1 MTMNV
6 QETDF
11 DFQLGKKSPVE
22 ISVRNLQIAYRTSR
36 GLFRAVDGVS
46 FDVWPGSVLGLVGES
61 GCGKST
67 VVKALMRLL
76 PEGTQVC
83 GEVLLDGKDVLAM
96 NEAELRKTRWNKIA
110 LITQSAMNALDPVIC
125 IGDQIVES
133 IQAHEN
139 VNREVAWRRAEFLFD
154 LVGLPAPRLRE
165 YPHQFSGGMRQRA
178 VIAMALSLN
187 AGLLLADEPTTALDP
202 IMQDQIMSRI
212 RRVQDLFHRS
222 MILVTH
228 DIGLVAENCN
238 TVAVMYAG
246 KIVETGPVQEVLVA
260 PNHPYTIGL
269 HNAFPRMIEE
279 GEERPPLISIAGG
292 LPDLLDPPKGCRFG
306 PRCPFATERCAVEEP
321 PLRELMSGRKVA
333 CHHAEQAEEF
343 RRMGTL
349 PGTWAALTRQEP

>member
-1 MTMNV
+1 M
-6 QETDF
+6 
-11 DFQLGKKSPVE
+11 
-22 ISVRNLQIAYRTSR
+22 SVRDLRIAYATSR
-36 GLFRAVDGVS
+36 GPFRAVDGIS
-46 FDVWPGSVLGLVGES
+46 FDVQPSSVLGLVGES

-67 VVKALMRLL
+67 VVKSLMRLL
-76 PEGTQVC
+76 PDGTQVD
-83 GEVLLDGKDVLAM
+83 GEVLLNGQNVLAM
-96 NEAELRKTRWNKIA
+96 TDGALRKTRWNKIA

-125 IGDQIVES
+125 IGDQIIES

-139 VNREVAWRRAEFLFD
+139 VSRKVAWARAESLFT
-154 LVGLPAPRLRE
+154 LVGLPTARLRE

-212 RRVQDLFHRS
+212 RAIQDRLHRS

-246 KIVETGPVQEVLVA
+246 KIVEMGPVEQVLVA
-260 PNHPYTIGL
+260 PEHPYTIGL
-269 HNAFPRMIEE
+269 HNAFPRMLAE

-292 LPDLLDPPKGCRFG
+292 LPNLLNPPSGCRFHT
-306 PRCPFATERCAVEEP
+306 RCPFATDRCSAQEP
-321 PLRELMSGRKVA
+321 PLREVQPRRSVA
-333 CHHAEQAEEF
+333 CHHAGQAVDF
-343 RRMGTL
+343 RRRATN
-349 PGTWAALTRQEP
+349 PETWATAARGTS